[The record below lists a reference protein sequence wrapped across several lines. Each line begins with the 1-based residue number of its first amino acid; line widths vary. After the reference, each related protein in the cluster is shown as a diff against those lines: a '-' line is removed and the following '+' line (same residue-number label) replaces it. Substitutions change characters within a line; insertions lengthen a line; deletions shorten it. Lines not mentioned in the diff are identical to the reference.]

1 MCWLGHDRGAFK
13 YTSFCDVQH
22 MPPKCGGAEMH
33 AIYLKQLA
41 SIGAPSWDK
50 PCAARAALPTGAEH
64 AVTHVR

>member
-1 MCWLGHDRGAFK
+1 
-13 YTSFCDVQH
+13 
-22 MPPKCGGAEMH
+22 MH

-64 AVTHVR
+64 AVTHVRVFILVADMGPDQRAAASLVEESASEDNFT